1 MVRPSILVA
10 RARGG
15 SVPNDIKVTSSM
27 ARSGLE
33 VQQAAVKALFL
44 REIKTRFGK
53 YRLGYVW
60 AILEPAAHL
69 MILLAIFGFIMHRT
83 MPDIS
88 FPVFLLNGII
98 PYFLFSNI
106 AIRSVGAI
114 EANQGL
120 FNYRPVKPIDT
131 IIARA
136 LLETVI
142 YAFVYILLMTVVG
155 IAGEPFNLNGLVSLV
170 LAWTLLVLLSCGI
183 GLIFMV
189 LGKTFP
195 ETEKFLPIL
204 IKPLYFVSCIM
215 FPLHS
220 IPKEYWPYL
229 LWNPLIHAVE
239 LSRESVVEG
248 YISEGV
254 SLNYLAIFTLAIFFI
269 GLALYRNREEAMLT
283 S

>member
-1 MVRPSILVA
+1 
-10 RARGG
+10 
-15 SVPNDIKVTSSM
+15 M
-27 ARSGLE
+27 ARSGFE

-44 REIKTRFGK
+44 REIRTRFGK
-53 YRLGYVW
+53 FRLGYFW
-60 AILEPAAHL
+60 AILEPSAHL
-69 MILLAIFGFIMHRT
+69 LVLLGIFGFIMHRT

-98 PYFLFSNI
+98 PYFIFSNI
-106 AIRSVGAI
+106 TNRSVGAI

-142 YAFVYILLMTVVG
+142 YAAVYILLMVVVWM
-155 IAGEPFNLNGLVSLV
+155 AGEYFKITNLLQLVATWGLLI
-170 LAWTLLVLLSCGI
+170 LFSCGI

-189 LGKTFP
+189 VGRTFA
-195 ETEKFLPIL
+195 ETQKFLPIL
-204 IKPLYFVSCIM
+204 LKPLYFISCIM

-220 IPKEYWPYL
+220 IPTDYWPYL
-229 LWNPLIHAVE
+229 LWNPLVHAVE
-239 LSRESVVEG
+239 LSREAVMPG
-248 YISEGV
+248 YMSEGV
-254 SLNYLAIFTLAIFFI
+254 SLSYLAICTLVTVFA

>member
-1 MVRPSILVA
+1 
-10 RARGG
+10 
-15 SVPNDIKVTSSM
+15 M
-27 ARSGLE
+27 ARSGFE

-44 REIKTRFGK
+44 REIRTRFGK
-53 YRLGYVW
+53 FRLGYFW
-60 AILEPAAHL
+60 AILEPSAHL
-69 MILLAIFGFIMHRT
+69 LVLLGIFGFIMHRT

-98 PYFLFSNI
+98 PYFIFSNI
-106 AIRSVGAI
+106 TNRSVGAI

-136 LLETVI
+136 MLETLI
-142 YAFVYILLMTVVG
+142 YAAVYILLMVVVWM
-155 IAGEPFNLNGLVSLV
+155 AGEYFEVTNLLQLVTTWGLLI
-170 LAWTLLVLLSCGI
+170 LFSCGI

-189 LGKTFP
+189 VGRTFA
-195 ETEKFLPIL
+195 ETQKFLPIL
-204 IKPLYFVSCIM
+204 LKPLYFISCIM

-220 IPKEYWPYL
+220 IPTDYWPYL
-229 LWNPLIHAVE
+229 LWNPLVHAVE
-239 LSRESVVEG
+239 LSREAVMPG
-248 YISEGV
+248 YVSEGV
-254 SLNYLAIFTLAIFFI
+254 SLSYLAICTLVTVFA

>member
-1 MVRPSILVA
+1 MSSILVA
-10 RARGG
+10 KARGG
-15 SVPNDIKVTSSM
+15 SVPEHIRVTSLM

-53 YRLGYVW
+53 YRLGYLW
-60 AILEPAAHL
+60 AILEPAAHML
-69 MILLAIFGFIMHRT
+69 ILLAIFGFIMHRT

-106 AIRSVGAI
+106 AVRSVGAI

-120 FNYRPVKPIDT
+120 FYYKPVKPVDT

-142 YAFVYILLMTVVG
+142 YVCVYTILMTMIG
-155 IAGEPFNLNGLVSLV
+155 LAGEKFSLDDILSLS
-170 LAWTLLVLLSCGI
+170 LAWGLLVLLSCGV

-195 ETEKFLPIL
+195 ESEKFLPII
-204 IKPLYFVSCIM
+204 IKPLYFISCIM
-215 FPLHS
+215 LPLHS
-220 IPKEYWPYL
+220 IPKDYWPYL
-229 LWNPLIHAVE
+229 LWNPIVHVVE
-239 LSRESVVEG
+239 ISRESVVRG
-248 YISEGV
+248 YVSQGV
-254 SLNYLAIFTLAIFFI
+254 SLSYLALCSLVVLFI
-269 GLALYRNREEAMLT
+269 GLALYRSQEKAMLT

>member
-1 MVRPSILVA
+1 
-10 RARGG
+10 
-15 SVPNDIKVTSSM
+15 M

-53 YRLGYVW
+53 YRLGYLW

-69 MILLAIFGFIMHRT
+69 MVLLTIFGFIMHRT

-88 FPVFLLNGII
+88 FPVFLLNGLI

-106 AIRSVGAI
+106 ATRSIGAI

-120 FNYRPVKPIDT
+120 FNYRPVRPIDT
-131 IIARA
+131 IISRA
-136 LLETVI
+136 LLETII
-142 YAFVYILLMTVVG
+142 YSGVYIILMSVVG
-155 IAGEPFNLNGLVSLV
+155 LLGEDFTLSNITLIIMT
-170 LAWTLLVLLSCGI
+170 WTLLVVLSLGI
-183 GLIFMV
+183 GLIFMT

-204 IKPLYFVSCIM
+204 IKPLYFISCVM
-215 FPLHS
+215 FPLHA

-229 LWNPLIHAVE
+229 LWNPLIHVVE
-239 LSRESVVEG
+239 LSREAVVTG
-248 YISEGV
+248 YISEGGN
-254 SLNYLAIFTLAIFFI
+254 LNYLALCSLVALFI
-269 GLALYRNREEAMLT
+269 GLAVYRNREEAMLT

>member
-1 MVRPSILVA
+1 MLVA
-10 RARGG
+10 KARGG
-15 SVPNDIKVTSSM
+15 SVSHDIKVTSLM

-53 YRLGYVW
+53 YRLGYLW

-69 MILLAIFGFIMHRT
+69 FILLAVFGYIMHRT

-88 FPVFLLNGII
+88 FPVFLLNGLI

-106 AIRSVGAI
+106 ATRSIGAI

-120 FNYRPVKPIDT
+120 FNYRPEKPVDT
-131 IIARA
+131 IIARS
-136 LLETVI
+136 LLETLI
-142 YAFVYILLMTVVG
+142 YSGVYIVLMCIGGVFGEKFTITSILTLILTWSLLILFAFG
-155 IAGEPFNLNGLVSLV
+155 F
-170 LAWTLLVLLSCGI
+170 

-195 ETEKFLPIL
+195 EAEKFLPIIL
-204 IKPLYFVSCIM
+204 KPLYFISCVM
-215 FPLHS
+215 FPLHA
-220 IPKEYWPYL
+220 IPKEFWPYL
-229 LWNPLIHAVE
+229 LWNPIIHAVE
-239 LSRESVVEG
+239 LSRESVVSG
-248 YISEGV
+248 YVSEGV
-254 SLNYLAIFTLAIFFI
+254 SLNYLALCALVALFL
-269 GLALYRNREEAMLT
+269 GLAVYRNREEAMLT

>member
-1 MVRPSILVA
+1 
-10 RARGG
+10 
-15 SVPNDIKVTSSM
+15 M

-69 MILLAIFGFIMHRT
+69 LVLLTIFGYIMHRT

-88 FPVFLLNGII
+88 FPVFLLNGLI
-98 PYFLFSNI
+98 PYFLFKNI
-106 AIRSVGAI
+106 AMRSVGAI

-120 FNYRPVKPIDT
+120 FNYRPIRPFDT

-136 LLETVI
+136 ILEILV
-142 YAFVYILLMTVVG
+142 YVFVYIVLMMVIGFCGEAFHITNIITLALSWFLLAIMGFGV
-155 IAGEPFNLNGLVSLV
+155 
-170 LAWTLLVLLSCGI
+170 

-189 LGKTFP
+189 IGKLLP
-195 ETEKFLPIL
+195 DAVKFLPIL
-204 IKPLYFVSCIM
+204 IRPLYFLSCIM
-215 FPLHS
+215 YPLHS
-220 IPKEYWPYL
+220 IPKDYWPYL
-229 LWNPLIHAVE
+229 LWNPVIHAVE
-239 LSRESVVEG
+239 SAREAVVPGYTSDGISLSYLG
-248 YISEGV
+248 ISA
-254 SLNYLAIFTLAIFFI
+254 LLIFFL
-269 GLALYRNREEAMLT
+269 GLSLYSVSEERMLT

>member
-1 MVRPSILVA
+1 
-10 RARGG
+10 
-15 SVPNDIKVTSSM
+15 M

-33 VQQAAVKALFL
+33 VQKAAVKALFL

-53 YRLGYVW
+53 YRLGYLW
-60 AILEPAAHL
+60 AALEPMAHL
-69 MILLAIFGFIMHRT
+69 LILLTIFGFIMHRT

-88 FPVFLLNGII
+88 FPVFLINGII
-98 PYFLFSNI
+98 PYFVFSNI
-106 AIRSVGAI
+106 TNRSIGAI

-136 LLETVI
+136 ILEALI
-142 YAFVYILLMTVVG
+142 YAVVYVLLMVIVAL
-155 IAGEPFNLNGLVSLV
+155 AGEEFEVVKLTSLV
-170 LAWTLLVLLSCGI
+170 LVWVLLVIFSCGV

-189 LGKTFP
+189 VGKTFP

-204 IKPLYFVSCIM
+204 IKPLYFISCIM

-229 LWNPLIHAVE
+229 LWNPIVHVVE
-239 LSRESVVEG
+239 LCRAAVVPG
-248 YISEGV
+248 YVSEGV
-254 SLNYLAIFTLAIFFI
+254 SLNYLAFCALVTLFV

>member
-1 MVRPSILVA
+1 
-10 RARGG
+10 
-15 SVPNDIKVTSSM
+15 M

-33 VQQAAVKALFL
+33 VQKAAVKALFL

-53 YRLGYVW
+53 YRLGYLW
-60 AILEPAAHL
+60 AALEPMAHL
-69 MILLAIFGFIMHRT
+69 LILLTIFGFIMHRT

-88 FPVFLLNGII
+88 FPVFLINGII
-98 PYFLFSNI
+98 PYFVFSNI
-106 AIRSVGAI
+106 TNRSIGAI

-136 LLETVI
+136 ILEALI
-142 YAFVYILLMTVVG
+142 YAVVYVLLMVIVAL
-155 IAGEPFNLNGLVSLV
+155 AGEEFEVVKLTSLV
-170 LAWTLLVLLSCGI
+170 LVWVLLVIFSCGV

-189 LGKTFP
+189 VGKTFP

-204 IKPLYFVSCIM
+204 IKPLYFISCIM

-229 LWNPLIHAVE
+229 LWNPIVLVVE
-239 LSRESVVEG
+239 LCRAAVVPG
-248 YISEGV
+248 YVSEGV
-254 SLNYLAIFTLAIFFI
+254 SLNYLAFCALVTLFV